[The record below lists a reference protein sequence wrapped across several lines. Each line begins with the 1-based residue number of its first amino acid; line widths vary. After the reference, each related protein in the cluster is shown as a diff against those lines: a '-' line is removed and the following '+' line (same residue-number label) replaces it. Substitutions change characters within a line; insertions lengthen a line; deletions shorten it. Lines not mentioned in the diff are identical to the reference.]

1 MRNKKKKN
9 FNILSAENFIQS
21 AISVVTEI
29 IFCFSSSS
37 MKIIKKEIVLHNKSI
52 TIQIHKN
59 EKERKKSLPAADG
72 FIKSKKLQNKKVS
85 ELSLGQKDLTSIDC
99 D

>member
-1 MRNKKKKN
+1 M
-9 FNILSAENFIQS
+9 SAENFIQS

-59 EKERKKSLPAADG
+59 EKERKKSLPAADR
-72 FIKSKKLQNKKVS
+72 FIKSKKLQKKKKVS